1 MCGKLSY
8 LAHYV
13 SFTILTTNILDHCS
27 GLFKVRV
34 CHS

>member
-13 SFTILTTNILDHCS
+13 SFTVLMTNILLYCPGHFQIC
-27 GLFKVRV
+27 VH
-34 CHS
+34 HS